1 MLLLLLYDWLFCCEG
16 GGGLANGFGGP
27 DAPALSM
34 ALALGEG
41 GGRTTP
47 VPEEWLA
54 SVLAFRGVG
63 PVTIQ
68 IVGRMAFLCRYSNF
82 RNTERRTASQNLA
95 LSACSRMSEK
105 YSSGLQKSAFVPVRF
120 RRASG
125 CRN

>member
-1 MLLLLLYDWLFCCEG
+1 
-16 GGGLANGFGGP
+16 
-27 DAPALSM
+27 M

-105 YSSGLQKSAFVPVRF
+105 YFSGLQKSAFVQVHCVDYPPFPFAFGEPPDAVIGRQTLL
-120 RRASG
+120 RAAF
-125 CRN
+125 